1 MNNNSVSIIIPCWNS
16 ESQLKQN
23 LPAVLIAAKK
33 VSAEIIIVDDDSNQD
48 NSKLYLSTLKG
59 VKYLQ
64 NSTNQGFTKTV
75 NRGVGEATGEIIV
88 LLNTD
93 VAPEPDCFV
102 QALTY
107 FADPHVFAITFNS
120 GEGWAE
126 GRWEDGMLVHYP
138 IRKNAIKPMPSLWA
152 SGGQAAFRRNIW
164 QQLGG
169 LDPLYAPFYWEDV
182 DLGYRAWKAG
192 YQILWVP
199 DARCS
204 HHHESSVIKNNFS
217 SSYISRIALRNQ
229 LLFIWKNITDP
240 ALLGSHL
247 ARLPRLLYR
256 YPTAVLSAIP
266 SLPKVVAG
274 RKGRSKLTDTAVL
287 NIWSTNQ

>member
-1 MNNNSVSIIIPCWNS
+1 MAKPTVSIIIPCWNS

-23 LPAVLIAAKK
+23 LPAVRTAAKK
-33 VSAEIIIVDDDSNQD
+33 VSAEILIVDDASTLD
-48 NSKLYLSTLKG
+48 NSKKYLATLTG
-59 VKYLQ
+59 IKYLQ

-75 NRGVGEATGEIIV
+75 NRGVGEATGEIVI

-93 VAPEPDCFV
+93 VAPEPDCFSR
-102 QALTY
+102 ALPY
-107 FADPHVFAITFNS
+107 FTDPTLFAVTFNS

-138 IRKNAIKPMPSLWA
+138 INKDAIKPMPSLWA

-164 QQLGG
+164 QKLGG

-204 HHHESSVIKNNFS
+204 HHHEKSVIKNNFKP
-217 SSYISRIALRNQ
+217 SYIGRIALRNQ

-240 ALLGSHL
+240 ALLGSHF

-256 YPTAVLSAIP
+256 YPAAVLSAI
-266 SLPKVVAG
+266 SFLPKVVAE
-274 RKGRSKLTDTAVL
+274 RKRGAKLTDTAVL
-287 NIWSTNQ
+287 NIWSNNQ

>member
-1 MNNNSVSIIIPCWNS
+1 MNSNKISVVIPCWNS

-33 VSAEIIIVDDDSNQD
+33 VSAEIIIVDDDSTLD

-93 VAPEPDCFV
+93 VAPEPGCFV

-152 SGGQAAFRRNIW
+152 SGGQAAFRRNLW

-256 YPTAVLSAIP
+256 YPAAVLSAIP

-287 NIWSTNQ
+287 SNWSSNQ